1 MYGKQ
6 KRPTLVRKWD
16 FRKSSEFI
24 DFLLAFTSVEWRLN
38 KGLEPECT
46 VINVS
51 FLSCGKSWHK
61 DTYEGNCCIVQT
73 GASL

>member
-24 DFLLAFTSVEWRLN
+24 DFLIAFTSVEWRLN
-38 KGLEPECT
+38 K
-46 VINVS
+46 
-51 FLSCGKSWHK
+51 
-61 DTYEGNCCIVQT
+61 
-73 GASL
+73 